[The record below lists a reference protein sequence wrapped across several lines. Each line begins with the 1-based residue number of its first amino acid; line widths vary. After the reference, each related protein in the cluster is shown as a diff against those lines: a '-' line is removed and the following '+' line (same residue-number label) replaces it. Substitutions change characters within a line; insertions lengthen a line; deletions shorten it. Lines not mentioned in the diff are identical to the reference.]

1 MQHKPPFTSLSLVY
15 DEIMADIEYE
25 AWGDFILSTITDRG
39 WQGGAFLDLG
49 CGTGNGTFPM
59 VVRGFEVSGLDAS
72 AEMLQVAREKL
83 PHVKFYQGDFTC
95 FTLPERFSVI
105 YSVFDSINNLLGEE
119 AFQAMSERVFAHLE
133 GGGFF
138 VFDVNTTIG
147 LRNLWGS
154 GRAEGSSGDVYY
166 CWVHSFDE
174 ASGLAKVEAYCQ
186 KGSTAF
192 TEVHYERPYDAPEL
206 HTLLTKAGF
215 YPVEVLEFPHGEPA
229 GPEADRVWVV
239 AQKPVNG

>member
-1 MQHKPPFTSLSLVY
+1 M
-15 DEIMADIEYE
+15 
-25 AWGDFILSTITDRG
+25 
-39 WQGGAFLDLG
+39 
-49 CGTGNGTFPM
+49 
-59 VVRGFEVSGLDAS
+59 
-72 AEMLQVAREKL
+72 
-83 PHVKFYQGDFTC
+83 
-95 FTLPERFSVI
+95 I